1 MWVVHSN
8 NARCGLNVNVVRLK
22 VKLVYVIAA
31 VIAFIFLLVAI
42 HFLIVIGKN
51 RKKAAECTVE
61 VTATVTGRR
70 EQPAWNKARGVVHR
84 TVWTLEYAY
93 GGVKYV
99 ESSQDVPFHTDVGS
113 TLVIHLDRDNPKRFY
128 VEGAAKRSYVYGA
141 IIAMWV
147 LLCLAIPVALVALS

>member
-1 MWVVHSN
+1 M
-8 NARCGLNVNVVRLK
+8 
-22 VKLVYVIAA
+22 VYVIAA
-31 VIAFIFLLVAI
+31 VIAFVFALVAVQC
-42 HFLIVIGKN
+42 VITIRRNKKN
-51 RKKAAECTVE
+51 VEECTAE
-61 VTATVTGRR
+61 VYASVTGRTER
-70 EQPAWNKARGVVHR
+70 PAMSRSRGAHTR
-84 TVWTLEYAY
+84 TVWTLEYVY

-128 VEGAAKRSYVYGA
+128 VEGAAKRSYVYVA